1 MRDDTVTPTEI
12 IRLDADYRQTTSQ
25 IVQMTNYFRVYSSPY
40 SGAFDLLDT
49 MQVPRPCASAYANL
63 TQMDYFYGQR
73 KKSYNF
79 RDEPS
84 YKTRAT
90 NVFAQMDMEKE
101 FVFQNGTQC
110 SSFAWLDSGD
120 LNKDTTIWVQTDEEN
135 LVGTQRTVIR
145 GCDNMGK
152 LLEINFYVNVT
163 SNSAPEFTEDIQTQW
178 NLNVGDKI
186 NYKLPPFKDPEG
198 NDVGEVYIN
207 SMENQEFPTF
217 INYTNATKV
226 INMTPNNLL
235 FQGRTYYFSVVL
247 KEKNSDFMMNVYY
260 MTIKINGD
268 PIDPDDLKPPNKTE
282 VSMSITSLNYKSQ
295 GSINFSMPIQTSL
308 FSKANKTKFFEL
320 FDVYVINTVKERE
333 SIRGIEFT
341 VINNR
346 TINFTVQFQNPY
358 MYGLLNKKSDNLV
371 IKCKN
376 VSDEIKVGY
385 LVLNA
390 TN

>member
-1 MRDDTVTPTEI
+1 
-12 IRLDADYRQTTSQ
+12 
-25 IVQMTNYFRVYSSPY
+25 
-40 SGAFDLLDT
+40 
-49 MQVPRPCASAYANL
+49 
-63 TQMDYFYGQR
+63 
-73 KKSYNF
+73 
-79 RDEPS
+79 
-84 YKTRAT
+84 
-90 NVFAQMDMEKE
+90 
-101 FVFQNGTQC
+101 
-110 SSFAWLDSGD
+110 
-120 LNKDTTIWVQTDEEN
+120 
-135 LVGTQRTVIR
+135 
-145 GCDNMGK
+145 
-152 LLEINFYVNVT
+152 
-163 SNSAPEFTEDIQTQW
+163 
-178 NLNVGDKI
+178 LNVGDKI

-207 SMENQEFPTF
+207 AMENQEFPTF

-247 KEKNSDFMMNVYY
+247 KEKNSDFMMNIYY

-282 VSMSITSLNYKSQ
+282 VAMTITSLNYKSQ
-295 GSINFSMPIQTSL
+295 GSINFSMPIQTGL

-320 FDVYVINTVKERE
+320 FDVYVINTVKARE

-346 TINFTVQFQNPY
+346 TVNFTVQFQNPY

-376 VSDEIKVGY
+376 ISDEDKVGY